1 MIVSAILFGRRRPRE
16 TELLDRFEAC
26 LRGKSIVLSFATV
39 SELRYG
45 SLKGGWGDARRQS
58 MEDWFS
64 DVAAVVM
71 PDNDLVSACAT
82 LRNDCRRLGHALSDK
97 IHDGD
102 RWIAVTAIRYSL
114 PLISEDGIFHG
125 VPGLT
130 LVSGNV
136 PAVDQ

>member
-1 MIVSAILFGRRRPRE
+1 LAEQPREKATAPSLAVVDTMIASAILFGKRRSRE

-71 PDNDLVSACAT
+71 PDNDLVNACAT

-97 IHDGD
+97 FM
-102 RWIAVTAIRYSL
+102 TAIDGL
-114 PLISEDGIFHG
+114 PSRPYVIHFR
-125 VPGLT
+125 
-130 LVSGNV
+130 
-136 PAVDQ
+136 